1 MIGSTDVLHPSSVP
15 HLQTLKVFL
24 IYFPK
29 CSRFSTLQ
37 SYTPNL
43 VDLFLL

>member
-1 MIGSTDVLHPSSVP
+1 MIGPTDVLHPFPTP
-15 HLQTLKVFL
+15 HLKTLQVFL
-24 IYFPK
+24 IYFLK

-43 VDLFLL
+43 VD